1 MSGIPAWPCDILVC
15 TTFTIVPLL
24 ELHRRQ
30 CGHIAISMVMHA
42 QPGAD
47 TDGHTHE
54 FPGDSLVV
62 FQEDCAGAGGHVPSA
77 GGANPRAERGA
88 RPYKNGEYETAG
100 NRRKQPENAGK
111 RRKTPETRGTKQPEN
126 AGQHKGA
133 PAGAPATGSGC
144 DLGSFVDMRHKL
156 LDMADVSGS
165 GDVGYL
171 RAQELGAR
179 EGLLLRRR
187 RILGC
192 WGCPKRCWWP
202 AGTATMVLLLE
213 SDGVH
218 GCPRHR
224 TFRPTTP
231 IWGHPF
237 GARLAALRCALR
249 AVRCA
254 VRCALCAVRCAL
266 RCAAPVGAL
275 PLNHDRT
282 ATKSWLMF
290 AALPLPLER
299 PSSRFGT

>member
-1 MSGIPAWPCDILVC
+1 MGTRMNFREILWSC
-15 TTFTIVPLL
+15 F
-24 ELHRRQ
+24 RRTAPEQ
-30 CGHIAISMVMHA
+30 AAMCPPQVVQI
-42 QPGAD
+42 
-47 TDGHTHE
+47 HE
-54 FPGDSLVV
+54 PK
-62 FQEDCAGAGGHVPSA
+62 
-77 GGANPRAERGA
+77 RARA
-88 RPYKNGEYETAG
+88 PTKNGEYETAG

-254 VRCALCAVRCAL
+254 VRCALCAAL
-266 RCAAPVGAL
+266 RRAGGCPSI
-275 PLNHDRT
+275 
-282 ATKSWLMF
+282 KS
-290 AALPLPLER
+290 R
-299 PSSRFGT
+299 